1 MAERDALPL
10 PLDIRAR
17 IAELELELSE
27 GEFWISRLNGGS
39 EMRVRQSQ
47 TKHMQPDGL
56 KLARAFPLRVYI
68 RCIVFV
74 RALMDGKSRT
84 VHERP

>member
-27 GEFWISRLNGGS
+27 GEWRFSLLSRPTLRRLRWWWNVG
-39 EMRVRQSQ
+39 EA
-47 TKHMQPDGL
+47 KPDL
-56 KLARAFPLRVYI
+56 TDAA
-68 RCIVFV
+68 
-74 RALMDGKSRT
+74 
-84 VHERP
+84 

>member
-27 GEFWISRLNGGS
+27 GEWRFPRWRRPTLRWLRD
-39 EMRVRQSQ
+39 EAEA
-47 TKHMQPDGL
+47 KPD
-56 KLARAFPLRVYI
+56 
-68 RCIVFV
+68 
-74 RALMDGKSRT
+74 
-84 VHERP
+84 

>member
-27 GEFWISRLNGGS
+27 GEFPGA
-39 EMRVRQSQ
+39 V
-47 TKHMQPDGL
+47 GL
-56 KLARAFPLRVYI
+56 VTAFSVL
-68 RCIVFV
+68 
-74 RALMDGKSRT
+74 LG
-84 VHERP
+84 